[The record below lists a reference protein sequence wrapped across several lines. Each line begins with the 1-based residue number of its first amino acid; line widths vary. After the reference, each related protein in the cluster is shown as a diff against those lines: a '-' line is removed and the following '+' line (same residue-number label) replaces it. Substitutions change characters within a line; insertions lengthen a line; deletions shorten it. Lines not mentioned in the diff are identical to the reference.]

1 MERDAYREAGVDI
14 DAAMR
19 TKRGIREMVRSTF
32 RPEVLSDIG
41 AFGGLFKPDFSGI
54 DDPVLVSSA
63 DGVGTKL
70 KVAIMTGRHDTV
82 GADLVNHCCNDILVM
97 GARPLFFL
105 DYLAYAR
112 HDDALVTAIISGL
125 ARACRENRCALVG
138 GEMAELPDVYHPGE
152 YDLAGVIVGVV
163 GQGNIFDGSRV
174 GEGDVILGLAS
185 SGLHTNGYTLAR
197 KLIFEMAGLSPDDLL
212 PGAGRTVADELL
224 AVHRSYGPSVIP
236 LLSHHGLHAMAH
248 ITGGGLTGN
257 INRVLLG
264 TPDYAL
270 HNLGTPIGTP
280 AYRHPDLCEAQV
292 GDPSKHKSGTPH
304 AHLDAVIDPDSWET
318 LPIFRF
324 LAETGS
330 LSDRELYRTFNMGI
344 GMTLVVARSVSEA
357 ISAALRAA
365 GETVY
370 RIGETVPGGGEV
382 HIVRSR

>member
-14 DAAMR
+14 DGAMR

-54 DDPVLVSSA
+54 EDPVLVSSA

-70 KVAIMTGRHDTV
+70 KVAIITGRHDTV

-125 ARACRENRCALVG
+125 ARACRENRCALMG
-138 GEMAELPDVYHPGE
+138 GEMAELPGVYHPGE

-163 GQGNIFDGSRV
+163 GQRDILDGSRV

-197 KLIFEMAGLSPDDLL
+197 KLIFEMAGLSPNGLL

-257 INRVLLG
+257 INRVL
-264 TPDYAL
+264 
-270 HNLGTPIGTP
+270 
-280 AYRHPDLCEAQV
+280 R
-292 GDPSKHKSGTPH
+292 

-324 LAETGS
+324 LAETGR

-344 GMTLVVARSVSEA
+344 GMTLVVARSASEA

-370 RIGETVPGGGEV
+370 LIGETIPGGGEV
-382 HIVRSR
+382 RIVRSR